1 MGGIKCFKHNA
12 LPNAEWA
19 HVTLKSHTVTQKCCY
34 FVNLTFESSLFF
46 FTADRNKRVD
56 RV

>member
-1 MGGIKCFKHNA
+1 MGGIKCFKHNT

-19 HVTLKSHTVTQKCCY
+19 HVTLKSHAVTQKCCY